1 MVNLPPALKPL
12 VAVKTF
18 ESLQAQAGASNMKR
32 DLDAKDVV
40 LIGIGEIIGAGI
52 FVITGTAAAKFAG
65 PAIVLSFVIAGITCA
80 FAGLCYSE
88 MAACVPISGSAYTYA
103 YATIGELGAWIFRFD
118 GRVPRWCRNCAVGWS
133 AYLCSFI
140 ETITGTELSPAF
152 TNGALSY
159 TDEKG
164 FYRDESNGFVNLP
177 AMAVVIA
184 CTVALCFGVKHS
196 AWVNHTLCAVKLAV
210 IFLFLFATVGYI
222 DPKNWSPFIPG
233 PDADGTYGIQ
243 GVFRASTSVFFA
255 YIGFDAVSTTA
266 QEVKNPAR
274 DMPIGI
280 MGSLGFCTVIYILVS
295 GTLTGISPYKLL
307 KTAAPLSDTVK
318 RLGLGWLSTL
328 VSIGAISG
336 LTSVILVSLMA
347 QPRIFYA
354 MAYDGLLPPVF
365 GKINKKYGTP
375 VIQTVISGTIC
386 ALMAGFFPIDVLGD
400 LTSAGTLF
408 AFALVSLSVG
418 VLRFT
423 RPDIERPFK
432 VPLGPVIIPALGFIC
447 SMGLV
452 INTGGA
458 TVLRLI
464 IWMAFGLVI
473 YALYGRRHSVL
484 RTGKSIEGLAKAE
497 DFGGHGEH
505 KASDGKEVA

>member
-12 VAVKTF
+12 FAVKTY
-18 ESLQAQAGASNMKR
+18 ESLQAQAAASQMKR
-32 DLDAKDVV
+32 TLTAKDVT

-88 MAACVPISGSAYTYA
+88 MAACVPIAGSAYTYA
-103 YATIGELGAWIFRFD
+103 YSTCGELFGFTVGFDLMLEYLVGAAT
-118 GRVPRWCRNCAVGWS
+118 VAVGWS
-133 AYLCSFI
+133 AYLCKFI
-140 ETITGTELSPAF
+140 ESITGTPVSPTW

-164 FYRDESNGFVNLP
+164 FYSDEKNGIANLP
-177 AMAVVIA
+177 AIGVVMF
-184 CTVALCFGVKHS
+184 CTLALCFGVKQS
-196 AWVNHTLCAVKLAV
+196 ALINHVLCGTKLVV

-222 DPKNWSPFIPG
+222 QPANWSPFIPG

-280 MGSLGFCTVIYILVS
+280 MGSLGFCTVVYILVS
-295 GTLTGISPYKLL
+295 GALTGISPYKLL
-307 KTAAPLSDTVK
+307 NTAAPLSDAVI
-318 RLGLGWLSTL
+318 RLGMNWLATL
-328 VSIGAISG
+328 VSIGAIAG
-336 LTSVILVSLMA
+336 LTSVIL
-347 QPRIFYA
+347 
-354 MAYDGLLPPVF
+354 
-365 GKINKKYGTP
+365 INKKYGTP
-375 VIQTVISGTIC
+375 LVQTMLSGSIC
-386 ALMAGFFPIDVLGD
+386 AVMAGFLPIDVLGD

-432 VPLGPVIIPALGFIC
+432 VPLGPVIIPALGFIVH
-447 SMGLV
+447 GV
-452 INTGGA
+452 GHQH
-458 TVLRLI
+458 
-464 IWMAFGLVI
+464 
-473 YALYGRRHSVL
+473 GRRHPVAVAALDGDWLVCVL
-484 RTGKSIEGLAKAE
+484 WILGPPLCAA
-497 DFGGHGEH
+497 HW
-505 KASDGKEVA
+505 